1 MPAVHRQI
9 HAALDIPWA
18 PGVSCQ
24 RPGAKHVSQSPLI
37 IVFIVA
43 VVAVIVMAVLSSAK
57 RRKELMAWANSRRL
71 TFAPGKDHNM
81 DSRFGAFK
89 CLHCGDSRYAYNVIT
104 GDWKGLP
111 FVGFDYHYE
120 TGSGKNRSTHT
131 FSAVVLGSPV
141 PLKPLYIRREGFFDK
156 ITEFFGL
163 DDIDFESAEFSR
175 KFYVK
180 AQDKRWAYDVIH
192 QRMMEYLLLAPEF
205 TLQFD
210 FGAVIA
216 WRDQLFG
223 VDKFES
229 AAELIRGMYDRLP
242 DYVVK
247 QQTQGTR

>member
-9 HAALDIPWA
+9 HAALDKPRA
-18 PGVSCQ
+18 PGVSC
-24 RPGAKHVSQSPLI
+24 PPSGAKHVDQSLFI
-37 IVFIVA
+37 IVFIIVI
-43 VVAVIVMAVLSSAK
+43 VAVIVMGYLSSAK
-57 RRKELMAWANSRRL
+57 RRKELLAWAASHGL
-71 TFAPGKDHNM
+71 SFTSDKEHGM
-81 DSRFGAFK
+81 DSRFSAFK
-89 CLHCGDSRYAYNVIT
+89 CLQQGDSRYAYNITT
-104 GDWKGLP
+104 GDWKGLA
-111 FVGFDYHYE
+111 FLGFDYHYV
-120 TGSGKNRSTHT
+120 TGSGKNRSTHN

-192 QRMMEYLLLAPEF
+192 QRMMEYLLSAPEF

-216 WRDQLFG
+216 WRNKCLDPEE
-223 VDKFES
+223 FES

-242 DYVVK
+242 DYVLK
-247 QQTQGTR
+247 QQTQGIR